1 MIQSARSLSVARW
14 RRFLALA
21 LLGML
26 AVAFSPRLLAQ
37 DEEETDPVEKQKTE
51 APLVIVNVAGVERIL
66 QDVDYT
72 FASVDRDDVT
82 TILNNLIENVANNL
96 EGIDRKKPLGLMI
109 YLSDAFPPTPVVVA
123 YVPVSEMS
131 DLEKTL
137 AKINGTLAPVDGQES
152 LYKLSGVGRGESYA
166 LHQGGYLFITENEE
180 ELDRKFADPEKVAA
194 TLTGRYDVAASLNL
208 KSVPEAAKTAFL
220 FYLRASAE
228 AELQQRD
235 DEPAAQYEMR
245 KSSGQR
251 TLELLEQLLT
261 QGEQITIGADFS
273 TTNKQI
279 RIELAVD
286 AKSESKFAE
295 YLTDIGGKRSYFAR
309 MLDGKAPLTVS
320 SSWNLDKAGREI
332 LASVL
337 KVGEGDVGAQL
348 ASDGDAETPAA
359 GVFESLKA
367 TAKNGHVDLF
377 IQMLGEPPQ
386 KFVLVGG
393 VRVEKDAQMAASMA
407 KILERVRDKEGGGIA
422 ELELNVDSHN
432 DVAIHRVRGS
442 GTSRSDERLYGKE
455 RALYVG
461 AGNKAIW
468 FAVGGDEA
476 LPALKAA
483 MDKVLE
489 PRRPG
494 ENKDPDTPLQ
504 VIMNMG
510 TWIAMSAGDEG
521 GGGRFREVASD
532 AFAKGGQTLRVEVK
546 PTESGARMR
555 VTFEE
560 GFIRLIGLS
569 ISRQMDRSNQL

>member
-1 MIQSARSLSVARW
+1 MPQ
-14 RRFLALA
+14 
-21 LLGML
+21 
-26 AVAFSPRLLAQ
+26 RLFAQ
-37 DEEETDPVEKQKTE
+37 DEEETDPVEAQKTE

-66 QDVDYT
+66 QDIDYT

-123 YVPVSEMS
+123 YVPVGELS

-152 LYKLSGVGRGESYA
+152 LYKISGVGRGGGEPYA

-180 ELDRKFADPEKVAA
+180 ELNRKFADPEKVAA

-261 QGEQITIGADFS
+261 QGEQITLGADFS

-320 SSWNLDKAGREI
+320 SSWNLDKAGRKI

-337 KVGEGDVGAQL
+337 KVGEGDVAAQL
-348 ASDGDAETPAA
+348 ASEGDAENPAT

-393 VRVEKDAQMAASMA
+393 VRVEKDAQLAASMT
-407 KILERVRDKEGGGIA
+407 KILEGVRDKEDGGIA

-432 DVAIHRVRGS
+432 DIAIHRIRGS

-455 RALYVG
+455 PSMYVG
-461 AGNKAIW
+461 AGNKAVW
-468 FAVGGDEA
+468 FAVGNDEA

-489 PRRPG
+489 PRRPS
-494 ENKDPDTPLQ
+494 ENKDPDTPFQ

-510 TWIAMSAGDEG
+510 TWIEMSAGDEG
-521 GGGRFREVASD
+521 RGGRFREVASD

-569 ISRQMDRSNQL
+569 ISRQMDRRNQL